1 MHGEERVASL
11 RTSAW
16 EAISTAAFYLDLFAA
31 WLSVPPGFVLGEEYK
46 VIKDVQG
53 GGGVKLFTMWT
64 PVPLPFVHSLRAWE
78 VSVDR
83 AVARSAMHSCVVFAS
98 SFEKPWLQ
106 LNSFSLNQITA
117 RLVAR
122 SVWSTPELV
131 KCMVVKTSRGKN
143 LKKYII
149 DNIIIQYY
157 WYDFYSLLWQ
167 FIIINSFIQK
177 LSSTLFKSTA
187 RTLELQ
193 ILELHDN

>member
-1 MHGEERVASL
+1 MEVELS
-11 RTSAW
+11 
-16 EAISTAAFYLDLFAA
+16 YLPCEPQYLCLLFI
-31 WLSVPPGFVLGEEYK
+31 LYGRGKYQS
-46 VIKDVQG
+46 I
-53 GGGVKLFTMWT
+53 
-64 PVPLPFVHSLRAWE
+64 
-78 VSVDR
+78 
-83 AVARSAMHSCVVFAS
+83 AVARSDMHSCIVFAS
-98 SFEKPWLQ
+98 SFEKTWFQ

-131 KCMVVKTSRGKN
+131 KCMVVKISRRKN

-177 LSSTLFKSTA
+177 LSSTLFKSTT